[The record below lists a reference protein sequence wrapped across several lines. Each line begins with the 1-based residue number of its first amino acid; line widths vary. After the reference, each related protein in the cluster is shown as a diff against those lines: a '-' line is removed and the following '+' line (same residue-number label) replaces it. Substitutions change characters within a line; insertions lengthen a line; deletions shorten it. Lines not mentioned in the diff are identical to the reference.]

1 VLVAA
6 LLVITPTPVARVP
19 RSSFRDSI
27 AILREKPRLAGYLA
41 IVMAVG
47 ITSDPINT
55 ESPAIAHVF
64 GYPPV
69 WAGAVVGCFGLG
81 AVLAA
86 ILTSDRIGGSDRH
99 LARSLLLFGSGMVL
113 MAVSPWLPLA
123 LAFVIGAGFG
133 YLSANATA
141 TARLQLGVAEEQR
154 GRIMALWSVAFLGAR
169 PFASLVDGV
178 LAERFGV
185 RLAAAVLAT
194 PVLVAAVVLL
204 RSPAKSAE
212 RDPQPVRG

>member
-1 VLVAA
+1 
-6 LLVITPTPVARVP
+6 
-19 RSSFRDSI
+19 
-27 AILREKPRLAGYLA
+27 
-41 IVMAVG
+41 MAVG

-69 WAGAVVGCFGLG
+69 WAGAVVGCFWLG

-113 MAVSPWLPLA
+113 MAISPWFPLA

-169 PFASLVDGV
+169 PFASLVDGA

-185 RLAAAVLAT
+185 RLAAAALAT
-194 PVLVAAVVLL
+194 PVLIAAGILL
-204 RSPAKSAE
+204 RSPSKRAE
-212 RDPQPVRG
+212 RDPEPVRG